1 MTAITVANTDWSIID
16 DVRDALAAAKIAS
29 SAVFDSVT
37 VTTCDEQVQANRLG
51 SSPVAIVRYVTT
63 RESPCPED
71 VRGACV
77 CLEII
82 LAAAVDDA
90 DLDES
95 LRLAEILR
103 LKNAA
108 VNAVEAEPPA
118 AACAWGSAHAYQP
131 RIGWGQGRIDL
142 SAGEPWAICRLP
154 VEIGF
159 VIPTGTS
166 H

>member
-29 SAVFDSVT
+29 AAVFDSVT
-37 VTTCDEQVQANRLG
+37 VTTCGEQVQANRL
-51 SSPVAIVRYVTT
+51 SKSPVAIVRYVTT
-63 RESPCPED
+63 REIACPED

-90 DLDES
+90 GLDES

-108 VNAVEAEPPA
+108 VNAIEAKPPA
-118 AACAWGSAHAYQP
+118 AACAWGSSQAYQP

>member
-1 MTAITVANTDWSIID
+1 MTAITVTNTDWSIVD

-37 VTTCDEQVQANRLG
+37 VTTCDEQVQANRL
-51 SSPVAIVRYVTT
+51 SRSPVAIVRYVTT
-63 RESPCPED
+63 REIACPED

-82 LAAAVDDA
+82 LAAAVDDT

-95 LRLAEILR
+95 ARLAEILR

-108 VNAVEAEPPA
+108 VNAIEAEPPA
-118 AACAWGSAHAYQP
+118 AACAWGSRQAYQP

-142 SAGEPWAICRLP
+142 SAGEPWAICRLS

>member
-29 SAVFDSVT
+29 AAVFDSVT
-37 VTTCDEQVQANRLG
+37 VTTCDEQVQANRL
-51 SSPVAIVRYVTT
+51 SRSPVAIVRYVTT
-63 RESPCPED
+63 RENACPED

-90 DLDES
+90 GLDES

-108 VNAVEAEPPA
+108 VNAVEAKPPT
-118 AACAWGSAHAYQP
+118 AACAWGSSQAYQP

>member
-1 MTAITVANTDWSIID
+1 MTTITVANTDWSIVD
-16 DVRDALAAAKIAS
+16 DIRDALAAARLAS
-29 SAVFDSVT
+29 APVFDSVT
-37 VTTCDEQVQANRLG
+37 VATCDEQVQANRLG

-63 RESPCPED
+63 RESACPED

-82 LAAAVDDA
+82 LAAAVDDS

-95 LRLAEILR
+95 ARLAEILR

-131 RIGWGQGRIDL
+131 RIRWGQGRIDL

-154 VEIGF
+154 VEVGF

>member
-16 DVRDALAAAKIAS
+16 DVRDALAAASIAAA
-29 SAVFDSVT
+29 AVFDSVT
-37 VTTCDEQVQANRLG
+37 VTTCDEQVQANRL
-51 SSPVAIVRYVTT
+51 SKSPVAIVRYVTT
-63 RESPCPED
+63 RESACPED

-90 DLDES
+90 GMDES
-95 LRLAEILR
+95 ARLAEILR

-118 AACAWGSAHAYQP
+118 AACAWGSAQAYQG
-131 RIGWGQGRIDL
+131 RIRWGQSRIDL

-159 VIPTGTS
+159 VIPAGTS

>member
-1 MTAITVANTDWSIID
+1 MTAITVANTDWSIVD
-16 DVRDALAAAKIAS
+16 DVRDALAAASLAS
-29 SAVFDSVT
+29 AAVFDSVT
-37 VTTCDEQVQANRLG
+37 VTTCDEQVQANRL
-51 SSPVAIVRYVTT
+51 STSPVAIVRYVTT
-63 RESPCPED
+63 RETACPED
-71 VRGACV
+71 VRGACIS
-77 CLEII
+77 LEII

-90 DLDES
+90 GLDES

-118 AACAWGSAHAYQP
+118 AACAWGSSQAYQG
-131 RIGWGQGRIDL
+131 RIRWGQARIDL

-159 VIPTGTS
+159 VIPAGTS

>member
-1 MTAITVANTDWSIID
+1 MTAITVTNTDWSIVD

-37 VTTCDEQVQANRLG
+37 VTTCDEQVQANRL
-51 SSPVAIVRYVTT
+51 SRSPVAIVRYVTT
-63 RESPCPED
+63 REIACPED

-77 CLEII
+77 SLEII
-82 LAAAVDDA
+82 LAAAVDDT

-95 LRLAEILR
+95 ARLAEILR

-131 RIGWGQGRIDL
+131 RIGWGQGRVDL